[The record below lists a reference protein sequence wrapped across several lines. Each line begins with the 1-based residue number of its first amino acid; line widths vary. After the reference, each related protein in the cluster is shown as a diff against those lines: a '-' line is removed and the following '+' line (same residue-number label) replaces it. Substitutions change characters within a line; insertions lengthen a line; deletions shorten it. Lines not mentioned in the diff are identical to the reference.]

1 MEEPWWK
8 GQLARDIHQT
18 LRQKELK
25 LPTYKAH
32 SPQIGMRRYFADLLA
47 VLSKCYQL
55 CATARHLA
63 VYLLDLFMD
72 RYEVDLE
79 ELYAVSIACLL
90 LASKFE
96 EKEKR
101 VPKLEQLNDFA
112 STSHLNLVLTK
123 KDLLKV
129 ELLLLETFD
138 WNLCLP
144 TPAHYID
151 YYLFASVTES
161 DLHNGWAFT
170 SMTEARTFI
179 NKYFH
184 YFLSVSLQ
192 DHVFLSFRPSLV
204 AAACVGATRI
214 CLNFS
219 PAWTPPLQELTQY
232 SWENVTPCIEL
243 MLIAHEKDV
252 KEANKE
258 KDQATLLREKQL
270 VESLTFQTPTQVL
283 FQPSNCHHPLAQQ
296 HSVFSQFYS
305 PMQDLFSTYRQSL
318 LAPQSSSLASGS
330 GSSLPSSST
339 ANSEPVGF
347 QTVSI
352 QGPAVTMQVAVS
364 EEPIHCLSLI
374 LGSSYFSSYHS
385 CTAGCLDGQRKM
397 GEKDTTVGRGA

>member
-1 MEEPWWK
+1 MEKRWWTE
-8 GQLARDIHQT
+8 QLATDIHQT

-47 VLSKCYQL
+47 ILSSRYKL
-55 CATARHLA
+55 CPAARHLA

-72 RYEVDLE
+72 RYDIALK
-79 ELYAVSIACLL
+79 ELYAISITCLI

-101 VPKLEQLNDFA
+101 VPKLEQLNNFSYA
-112 STSHLNLVLTK
+112 SRLNLVLTK
-123 KDLLKV
+123 KDLLKI

-161 DLHNGWAFT
+161 DLHSGWPIT
-170 SMTEARTFI
+170 SMAEARSFI
-179 NKYFH
+179 DKYSH
-184 YFLSVSLQ
+184 YFLEVSLQ
-192 DHVFLSFRPSLV
+192 DHAFLSFRPSLV
-204 AAACVGATRI
+204 AAACVGAARI
-214 CLNFS
+214 CLEIS
-219 PAWTPPLQELTQY
+219 PTWTPPLEGLTQY
-232 SWENVTPCIEL
+232 SWENITPCVEL
-243 MLIAHEKDV
+243 MLVAHEKNV

-258 KDQATLLREKQL
+258 KDQATLLRERQL
-270 VESLTFQTPTQVL
+270 VESLIFQTPAQVL
-283 FQPSNCHHPLAQQ
+283 FQPSHYYHPLAQQ
-296 HSVFSQFYS
+296 HSIYSQFCS
-305 PMQDLFSTYRQSL
+305 PMHDLCSAYRQSL

-339 ANSEPVGF
+339 ASFGPVGF

-364 EEPIHCLSLI
+364 EEPIHCLSLT

-385 CTAGCLDGQRKM
+385 CTAGCLDGQRKI
-397 GEKDTTVGRGA
+397 GEKGTTLGRGA